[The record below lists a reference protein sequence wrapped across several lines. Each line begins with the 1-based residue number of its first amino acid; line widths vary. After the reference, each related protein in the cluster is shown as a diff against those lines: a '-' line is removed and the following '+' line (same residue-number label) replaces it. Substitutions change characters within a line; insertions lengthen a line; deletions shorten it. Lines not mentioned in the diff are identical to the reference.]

1 LKEKDFILVS
11 NFIKEYYSTHKNSIL
26 IPQPIKEREYGF
38 AIGPNRLMTRHKGF
52 QDESGIRYFLSTEA
66 PLDAYH
72 SVAFFRDPTANM
84 DEKGLKGAD
93 LFFDIDADHIDPN
106 LGREST
112 VWICESCNTA
122 GTDPQQL
129 CPTCKRRVKQITFPN
144 VSSIEASRNETTKL
158 MRILRDEFGLPED
171 KTNVHFSGNRGFH
184 VYVCSDN
191 VKNLGQDARKEILD
205 YIIQPPSQMNIILV
219 RGGSD
224 IFLTRLGL
232 PGRILGEIKEM
243 LRDQQFLSGLFGT
256 RLARKIDRRLQEIF
270 SELDVGKLNALI
282 KVMTISRFEILF
294 KQALIRNM
302 VKVDPVVTTDLHR
315 LVRMPG
321 SINSKTGLPKKEVD
335 LKRESAKSIL
345 SNMCLHEDLVK
356 VLIRIAPKIEIG
368 NSSFGPY
375 ENVITDLPSGIAVL
389 LVLKGVA
396 EVVGA

>member
-1 LKEKDFILVS
+1 
-11 NFIKEYYSTHKNSIL
+11 
-26 IPQPIKEREYGF
+26 
-38 AIGPNRLMTRHKGF
+38 
-52 QDESGIRYFLSTEA
+52 
-66 PLDAYH
+66 
-72 SVAFFRDPTANM
+72 
-84 DEKGLKGAD
+84 
-93 LFFDIDADHIDPN
+93 
-106 LGREST
+106 
-112 VWICESCNTA
+112 
-122 GTDPQQL
+122 
-129 CPTCKRRVKQITFPN
+129 
-144 VSSIEASRNETTKL
+144 
-158 MRILRDEFGLPED
+158 
-171 KTNVHFSGNRGFH
+171 
-184 VYVCSDN
+184 
-191 VKNLGQDARKEILD
+191 
-205 YIIQPPSQMNIILV
+205 
-219 RGGSD
+219 
-224 IFLTRLGL
+224 
-232 PGRILGEIKEM
+232 M

-345 SNMCLHEDLVK
+345 SNMDLHEDLVK
-356 VLIRIAPKIEIG
+356 VLVRIAPKIEIG